1 MLIRKIESL
10 IREHLKSS
18 SNKVLLIDGARQV
31 GKTYIIR
38 YVGEELYKNF
48 IEINMIEDSLKD
60 RLFEGVKTVED
71 FYFQVSMLA
80 GNKMGQKEDTLIF
93 IDEIQAY
100 PHLLTLLKFLS
111 QDGRFTFIASGSLLG
126 VTLSQTTSIPMGSIR
141 KVRMFPLDFEEF
153 LYANGFNE
161 MTISFLRKK
170 YDNEEALD
178 EATHNKIM
186 ELFRKYLLVGGLPEA
201 VNSYIQ
207 NQNIVLV
214 REIQNEIRE
223 YYATDASKYDE
234 ENKLKI
240 RRIYDMLPSNMENKK
255 KRIVAKNIE
264 NKKGKTFNDYSDEFE
279 YLISAGIAL
288 NVQAI
293 SNPSFPLVQSSSK
306 NLLKLYLNDVG
317 ILTSILYGN
326 NIRAVLDDERSIN
339 LGSVYETVVASELI
353 AHGYKLFYYD
363 NRDKGEV
370 DYLIDDYDSL
380 SVVPV
385 EVKSGKDYTVY
396 SALSNFTKNESYNL
410 KKAYVLSNEREIIKK
425 DKIIYMPIY
434 YVMFFENLIGRS
446 NEAVRI

>member
-170 YDNEEALD
+170 YDNEEALE

-385 EVKSGKDYTVY
+385 EVKSGKDYTVH
-396 SALSNFTKNESYNL
+396 SALSNFTKNEAYNL
-410 KKAYVLSNEREIIKK
+410 KKAYVLSNEREVIKK

-434 YVMFFENLIGRS
+434 YVMFFENLTGRS